1 MRILGGICTCVRTC
15 VCACVCDYLVCVR
28 VFVERWSL
36 LSLAQRCANLA
47 ARTHTQV
54 AMRWI
59 IQQNDLT
66 AILTDSNSTEYL
78 SEDVEVFRFVFVF
91 VLVLV
96 FA

>member
-1 MRILGGICTCVRTC
+1 
-15 VCACVCDYLVCVR
+15 
-28 VFVERWSL
+28 
-36 LSLAQRCANLA
+36 
-47 ARTHTQV
+47 
-54 AMRWI
+54 MRWI